1 MSVATRRKTIG
12 SELAEIIA
20 RLDRQ
25 ILSAEAR
32 AADAQAGL
40 ARLKAEREALG
51 TALRTVQDPRPPL
64 GTPSTGPWPELGR
77 ADAVARV
84 LEEEEGR
91 ELSPQDISVAL
102 GRAGRQGDRPALV
115 SAALN
120 YLAKRGRAHSPRHGL
135 WRAGPADLHGPG
147 PTPAI
152 NDLIADDHQRGETTQ
167 DDDQQ
172 AEERFRQAHLPN
184 RSQFFPENP
193 SG

>member
-1 MSVATRRKTIG
+1 VATRRKTID

-32 AADAQAGL
+32 AADVQAEL

-51 TALRTVQDPRPPL
+51 RALRAVQDPRPPL
-64 GTPSTGPWPELGR
+64 GTPGTGPWPELGR

-84 LEEEEGR
+84 LEEEQGR

-102 GRAGRQGDRPALV
+102 GRAGRQDDRPALV

-135 WRAGPADLHGPG
+135 WRAGPADLQGPG
-147 PTPAI
+147 PTPAV
-152 NDLIADDHQRGETTQ
+152 NGPTADYDQAGEPAQ
-167 DDDQQ
+167 DDDQE
-172 AEERFRQAHLPN
+172 AEERFHQARLPN
-184 RSQFFPENP
+184 RSQFFPQNP
-193 SG
+193 AG

>member
-1 MSVATRRKTIG
+1 LSVATRRRTIH

-32 AADAQAGL
+32 AADAQAEL
-40 ARLKAEREALG
+40 ARLKAEREALS
-51 TALRTVQDPRPPL
+51 TALRTMQDRPPPL
-64 GTPSTGPWPELGR
+64 GTPSAGPWPELGR

-84 LEEEEGR
+84 LREEAGR

-147 PTPAI
+147 PPPAI
-152 NDLIADDHQRGETTQ
+152 NDPTADYDQTGEPVP

-172 AEERFRQAHLPN
+172 AEERFRQAHLPS

>member
-1 MSVATRRKTIG
+1 MATRRKSID

-25 ILSAEAR
+25 ILSAETR
-32 AADAQAGL
+32 AADAQAEL
-40 ARLKAEREALG
+40 ARLKAEREALS
-51 TALRTVQDPRPPL
+51 TALRTVQDPRLRL

-84 LEEEEGR
+84 LIEEEGR
-91 ELSPQDISVAL
+91 ELSPQGISVAL
-102 GRAGRQGDRPALV
+102 GRAGRQGDQPALV

-120 YLAKRGRAHSPRHGL
+120 YLAKRGRAHSPRHGT
-135 WRAGPADLHGPG
+135 WRAGPADPHGPG
-147 PTPAI
+147 PTPAV
-152 NDLIADDHQRGETTQ
+152 NDLTVDDPQTGEPAQ

-172 AEERFRQAHLPN
+172 AEERFREAHRPI
-184 RSQFFPENP
+184 RSQFFPEGP

>member
-1 MSVATRRKTIG
+1 MATRRKTID

-32 AADAQAGL
+32 AADVQAEL

-51 TALRTVQDPRPPL
+51 RALRTVQEPHPPL

-84 LEEEEGR
+84 LEEEGR

-115 SAALN
+115 SAGLN
-120 YLAKRGRAHSPRHGL
+120 YLTKRGRAHSPRHGL
-135 WRAGPADLHGPG
+135 WRAGPAEQHGPG
-147 PTPAI
+147 PTPAV
-152 NDLIADDHQRGETTQ
+152 NDLTVDDDQTGEPAQ

-172 AEERFRQAHLPN
+172 AEERFRQAHRPN

-193 SG
+193 AG